1 MQIKIQYGTPL
12 ALLRMSLHQA
22 GKSTPEG
29 TQMNTMFLKLYVK
42 FQDLKD
48 REDGQTMVEYGLLAA
63 LISLAAA
70 TLLPQI
76 AGSLRAI
83 FGNISTNLANA

>member
-1 MQIKIQYGTPL
+1 
-12 ALLRMSLHQA
+12 
-22 GKSTPEG
+22 
-29 TQMNTMFLKLYVK
+29 
-42 FQDLKD
+42 
-48 REDGQTMVEYGLLAA
+48 MVEYGLLAA

-76 AGSLRAI
+76 AVSLRAI